1 MERDREHILTDD
13 LVATPFPPHGK
24 VAILVEGPVMRMC
37 ITGPFNAELVRAFSS
52 AFVAA
57 MGRLPPDQP
66 FACLAE
72 WQGSLLTQP
81 DALAMYKRLLINS
94 RPALG
99 QLRGTVFLI
108 PEHIEARALMLPLWR
123 RLYDEVDYRMAVA
136 SSAPEADVLLASML
150 TVAPDEGR

>member
-13 LVATPFPPHGK
+13 LAATPFPPHGK

-52 AFVAA
+52 AFIAA

-72 WQGSLLTQP
+72 WQGSMLTQL
-81 DALAMYKRLLINS
+81 DALAMYKRLLVNS

-99 QLRGTVFLI
+99 HLRGTVFLI

-123 RLYDEVDYRMAVA
+123 KLYEEVDYPMAIAA
-136 SSAPEADVLLASML
+136 SAAEADALLARML
-150 TVAPDEGR
+150 TIAPDGGQ